1 MTNFEAQMILM
12 WSLIFI
18 AYTVPPIMRKLG
30 NTKTDGLFNSYQ
42 VGMMAN
48 MMALGA
54 FISYFLTNLFQ

>member
-1 MTNFEAQMILM
+1 
-12 WSLIFI
+12 
-18 AYTVPPIMRKLG
+18 MRKLG